1 MQGARRIVTQA
12 THGRATIRP
21 VAMNVRRVVWL
32 GVSVLAVASW
42 LASASTSGVRPR
54 VVSPAP
60 RVPDALDRSSAALQ
74 SEITHLHD
82 RIGPSAA
89 PSKSRDLFHFNVRTI
104 RRPAAAVPGVPDG
117 AVSPPVMASPR
128 PVLKLIGIAEDVSED
143 GSVRTAIVSGLGDL
157 FLVKTG
163 ETIAGQYHVDQV
175 SADAVQITDTTTSVP
190 TTLVLR

>member
-1 MQGARRIVTQA
+1 
-12 THGRATIRP
+12 
-21 VAMNVRRVVWL
+21 
-32 GVSVLAVASW
+32 
-42 LASASTSGVRPR
+42 

-60 RVPDALDRSSAALQ
+60 RLPDALDRSSAALQ
-74 SEITHLHD
+74 SEMTRLHD

-89 PSKSRDLFHFNVRTI
+89 PTKSRDLFRFNVRMI
-104 RRPAAAVPGVPDG
+104 RRPAAAVPGAPDG
-117 AVSPPVMASPR
+117 TVSPPVMASPR
-128 PVLKLIGIAEDVSED
+128 PVLKLIGIAEDASED

-175 SADAVQITDTTTSVP
+175 SADAVQITDTTTSIP